1 MKNIKPV
8 VSVFKKK
15 VNSFV
20 KKSPPIGGPTLSP
33 GKLEIM
39 QYLRMLPYK
48 FYTIESTDT
57 QFLIFLA
64 IWFLKKVFQRLS
76 LLFLCKRNRTSF
88 PIVAQTYTRWT
99 SLNESTLSEDVS
111 LQVTGFLAKWFSEK
125 KSFNF
130 FLCRKI
136 EPQCNLM

>member
-33 GKLEIM
+33 GKLEIR

-57 QFLIFLA
+57 QFLIFLKLA
-64 IWFLKKVFQRLS
+64 IWFLKNCFKDFHFYSYVKEIELPFQLWH
-76 LLFLCKRNRTSF
+76 KHTHG
-88 PIVAQTYTRWT
+88 
-99 SLNESTLSEDVS
+99 EHH
-111 LQVTGFLAKWFSEK
+111 
-125 KSFNF
+125 
-130 FLCRKI
+130 
-136 EPQCNLM
+136 